1 MRRFVALI
9 EELDRTTRTKEKVQA
24 LERYFREAEHCDKI
38 WVVALFTG
46 RRPRGIIKLANLRK
60 WAAETSGIPQW
71 LFDESYHF
79 VGDLAETMA
88 LLAGGGLVSG
98 ESGERIEREEMGDWV
113 KMGLDGLF
121 RYLEAMRGM
130 DEERQREWV
139 IGMWGQMQVT
149 QRFVFNKFLTGGFR
163 MGVSEQLLFQAVGL
177 VEEMETGD
185 VAHALMGKWD
195 PFEETY
201 DALIRGGD
209 DKRGRSKP
217 YPFALCYA
225 MEDEVEEGLAP
236 WQLEWKWD
244 GIRGQLIKRN
254 GDVFLWSRGEELV
267 NDMFPEVVKAAQE
280 LPDGVVLDG
289 ELLVWGEDNLPQ
301 GFQQMQR
308 RLGRKKVGK
317 KLLMECPVKFMA
329 YDLLEWQCND
339 MREFVLRDRR
349 KLLESLFDLD
359 TKQRL
364 SPVKNGGDGLLLSP
378 KMTANN
384 WEEARE
390 IRARALEIRAEGLM
404 VKRLDS
410 TYPVGRKRGDWW
422 KWKLEAETVDCVM
435 IYAQRGH
442 GRRASL
448 YTDFTFAV
456 RDAETLV
463 PFAKAY
469 SGLTDAEFLEINQW
483 IKQNT
488 RESFGP
494 VRSVT
499 AELVFEV
506 AFEGIALSK
515 RHKSG
520 IAVRFPRIVRWRR
533 DKKVEEIASLD
544 DLKMMIAHREG
555 EKNDNSLIK

>member
-1 MRRFVALI
+1 M
-9 EELDRTTRTKEKVQA
+9 
-24 LERYFREAEHCDKI
+24 
-38 WVVALFTG
+38 
-46 RRPRGIIKLANLRK
+46 
-60 WAAETSGIPQW
+60 
-71 LFDESYHF
+71 
-79 VGDLAETMA
+79 
-88 LLAGGGLVSG
+88 
-98 ESGERIEREEMGDWV
+98 
-113 KMGLDGLF
+113 
-121 RYLEAMRGM
+121 
-130 DEERQREWV
+130 
-139 IGMWGQMQVT
+139 
-149 QRFVFNKFLTGGFR
+149 
-163 MGVSEQLLFQAVGL
+163 
-177 VEEMETGD
+177 
-185 VAHALMGKWD
+185 AHALMGKWD